1 MDHEPVGREHL
12 AACPAN
18 SEERAMTVTVHNPDG
33 LAAPLGLYSHVAEAS
48 GSRTVVVA
56 GQVGLNHEGALVGD
70 ADIVAQ
76 TLQTYENVGLALA
89 SARATWSDVV
99 KLATFVVSED
109 LIDGFFSAREQAFA
123 ELFPDG
129 KYPPNT
135 LLIVRRLVRPEL
147 LVEIEAT
154 AVTNG

>member
-1 MDHEPVGREHL
+1 
-12 AACPAN
+12 
-18 SEERAMTVTVHNPDG
+18 
-33 LAAPLGLYSHVAEAS
+33 VAEAS

-56 GQVGLNHEGALVGD
+56 GQVGLNRDGALVGEG
-70 ADIVAQ
+70 DIAAQ
-76 TLQTYENVGLALA
+76 TRQAYENVGLALA

-99 KLATFVVSED
+99 KMATFLVSED

-123 ELFPDG
+123 ALFSSG
-129 KYPPNT
+129 TYPPNT

-154 AVTNG
+154 AVTSR